1 MSRLATQG
9 ESFQIQR
16 RGDIVILVP
25 SPEVESMT
33 DSMVEQAAQLVLVP
47 LKDDPPSGVIFD
59 LSQVNFFGSLTIA
72 LSSVAVVL
80 YAMANGFG
88 GGLV

>member
-1 MSRLATQG
+1 MGVANNPSTARPTKRRSRQ
-9 ESFQIQR
+9 
-16 RGDIVILVP
+16 
-25 SPEVESMT
+25 
-33 DSMVEQAAQLVLVP
+33 EQETETAMNGLIKQSKL
-47 LKDDPPSGVIFD
+47 DG
-59 LSQVNFFGSLTIA
+59 VNFFGSLTIA

>member
-1 MSRLATQG
+1 MNGLIKQSKLDG
-9 ESFQIQR
+9 
-16 RGDIVILVP
+16 
-25 SPEVESMT
+25 
-33 DSMVEQAAQLVLVP
+33 
-47 LKDDPPSGVIFD
+47 
-59 LSQVNFFGSLTIA
+59 VNFFGSLTIA